1 MARRYAKL
9 ARIYGIIALCA
20 GVFYRE
26 FTKLHGFYG
35 HTSLIALHVHY
46 FTLGMMFFL
55 LLALAE
61 KQFAFSELKM
71 RQLLPYYQAGLNL
84 TGLAFLA
91 RGVCQVLG
99 TASDGFGSSL
109 ISGIAGI
116 GHILLG
122 VSLVVTLCEICKKA
136 E

>member
-1 MARRYAKL
+1 MARYYAKL
-9 ARIYGIIALCA
+9 ARIYGVIALCA

-26 FTKLHGFYG
+26 FTKLNGFYG

-46 FTLGMMFFL
+46 FTLGMLFFL

-61 KQFAFSELKM
+61 KQFALSQTKM
-71 RQLLPYYQAGLNL
+71 RQLLPYYQVGLNL

-99 TASDGFGSSL
+99 AESEGFGSAL
-109 ISGIAGI
+109 ISGIAGF

-122 VSLVVTLCEICKKA
+122 VSLVVSLCEICKKA